1 MADSNIIYV
10 NRYKFHSTWTARMNY
25 HRMSIIFVL
34 FGIVY
39 LLSVKVTNGQKTNSQ
54 DSTGSNHSCPVL
66 ILYPSFLYATFGRR
80 VNFTGKV
87 EAKLEY
93 PIEGLWQRLQHGV
106 LLKSINQD
114 EKKYLDTNALAP
126 SQLVIN
132 NVNFDDEGEYRLQVR
147 ISTGWCSSN
156 TVRLQHVY
164 GILDYN
170 ASCNKTRECDE
181 RKHLQCSR
189 KTCLCDD
196 SYYPFNQTCFPKSDL
211 RAPIYNYN
219 ISEFSMYFKWTQ
231 PTHSNLIQ
239 NYTVSIRHSN
249 RTSITSKSVG
259 KQTSFTFPYNFIPGY
274 RYYVK
279 IASNVQIH
287 QPREQFIE
295 NSELGIILAPL
306 PPGPIERN
314 VSNFHPEKLHLKWT
328 VPINNTRVDSYYI
341 TISDQHS
348 TIITSYP
355 SSNDLE
361 VSTRLQPG
369 TNYTVTLYAKSY
381 GSYSPQYTEEIQTLR
396 TPLLTINPSGWPD
409 IPYLSNL
416 EIQCIIRNISDF
428 PPTLETKWQRN
439 KLDVNISDA
448 MYNGSSLD
456 LINPKL
462 VINRIDFDRDD
473 DVRYQC
479 MAQNS
484 EGWGSSLSDIRID
497 VKGSIKFQ
505 KSCNNSRECLYGAH
519 LTCSNKHCLCSYNYY
534 HKNEVCY
541 FRNYLQA
548 QSVGIQSTTCDIS
561 ITWNH
566 PYQHADLVTGYEV
579 YLQEKTENSWK
590 SSEKI
595 YAGNSTSYTSPC
607 TLQSGRLYRISIR
620 SLVLLSNPMQT
631 ITVETSFYKTI
642 LEPRK
647 PGAIVTNLSNFS
659 ADGVHLVWEESDGFV
674 NRYIVRIDDHEQETL
689 DKKPT
694 IDWDQLLLPD
704 TLYNVTI
711 TAISYGFTTNDY
723 HFYGRRLSLPAAS
736 FILTTK
742 SQYTGKAFLSY
753 GDGDY
758 KLTGDD
764 VTSPALR
771 SPTTVYI
778 GDGTEDGFNYVVIG
792 TNGVI
797 GLGETFNSGS
807 IHAMDSKHVKK
818 RQILCPF
825 WTDLASKDNVG
836 KVYYNTYRRGKDRA
850 SVDSAFMEKADG
862 IVKKYFKDLKYFKAT
877 WLVKVTWENMTL
889 YGHKEQRDVAFNV
902 RMFMYYKVQQ

>member
-1 MADSNIIYV
+1 MYA
-10 NRYKFHSTWTARMNY
+10 
-25 HRMSIIFVL
+25 
-34 FGIVY
+34 
-39 LLSVKVTNGQKTNSQ
+39 
-54 DSTGSNHSCPVL
+54 CPVL

-164 GILDYN
+164 G
-170 ASCNKTRECDE
+170 K
-181 RKHLQCSR
+181 
-189 KTCLCDD
+189 
-196 SYYPFNQTCFPKSDL
+196 
-211 RAPIYNYN
+211 
-219 ISEFSMYFKWTQ
+219 
-231 PTHSNLIQ
+231 
-239 NYTVSIRHSN
+239 
-249 RTSITSKSVG
+249 
-259 KQTSFTFPYNFIPGY
+259 
-274 RYYVK
+274 
-279 IASNVQIH
+279 
-287 QPREQFIE
+287 
-295 NSELGIILAPL
+295 
-306 PPGPIERN
+306 
-314 VSNFHPEKLHLKWT
+314 KLHLKWT

-497 VKGSIKFQ
+497 VKG
-505 KSCNNSRECLYGAH
+505 
-519 LTCSNKHCLCSYNYY
+519 
-534 HKNEVCY
+534 
-541 FRNYLQA
+541 RNYLQA